1 MSRKKNIFG
10 VVRFI
15 LLAVILFIMIFPI
28 YYLIVTSLKSESA
41 ILETPVKYFVTH
53 PLFSNYSN
61 AWRESKFARYF
72 FNTAMISVGVL
83 LLVAFVSLLTG
94 YALSR
99 YTFLGKRI
107 VTIILFV
114 SQMIPTAVIIIP
126 MFTLMKSMGLVNS
139 LCSVVLATSSTLI
152 AYCAILMKGFYSN
165 ISIALEEAAWID
177 GCSRLQG
184 LIYVVLPL
192 LAPGLVATG
201 AYAFVNAWNGFLFP
215 LILLTDPDKFTI
227 TIGLKSLIG
236 QYTVNYGRL
245 SAAGVICLIPTGI
258 AFIYI
263 QKYLVSGLSA
273 GAVKG

>member
-1 MSRKKNIFG
+1 MERKRSVFG
-10 VVRFI
+10 IIRWI
-15 LLAVILFIMIFPI
+15 LLACVLLVMVFPI
-28 YYLIVTSLKSESA
+28 YFLIITSLKSEAA
-41 ILETPVKYFVTH
+41 ILDTPVKYFVNE
-53 PLFSNYSN
+53 PLFSNYIN
-61 AWRESKFARYF
+61 AWKESNFAKYF
-72 FNTAMISVGVL
+72 FNTAIISIGVL
-83 LLVAFVSLLTG
+83 LLVSFVALLTG

-99 YTFLGKRI
+99 YTFLGKKT
-107 VTIILFV
+107 VTVLLFV
-114 SQMIPTAVIIIP
+114 TQMIPTAVIVIP
-126 MFTLMKSMGLVNS
+126 MYTLMKSLGIVNT
-139 LCSVVLATSSTLI
+139 LFSVILAASSTLI

-165 ISIALEEAAWID
+165 ISISLEEAAWID
-177 GCSRLQG
+177 GCNRLQG
-184 LIYVVLPL
+184 LAYVVFPL

-215 LILLTDPDKFTI
+215 LILLTNPDKFTI

>member
-1 MSRKKNIFG
+1 MERKKSVFG
-10 VVRFI
+10 IIRWL
-15 LLAVILFIMIFPI
+15 LLACVLLIMVFPI
-28 YYLIVTSLKSESA
+28 YFLIITSLKSEA
-41 ILETPVKYFVTH
+41 GILETPVKYFVKE
-53 PLFSNYSN
+53 PLFSNYIN
-61 AWRESKFARYF
+61 AWKESNFAKYF
-72 FNTAMISVGVL
+72 FNTAIISIGVL
-83 LLVAFVSLLTG
+83 LLVSFVALLTG

-99 YTFLGKRI
+99 YTFIGKKT
-107 VTIILFV
+107 VMIILFV
-114 SQMIPTAVIIIP
+114 TQMIPTAVIVIP
-126 MFTLMKSMGLVNS
+126 MYTLMKSLGIVNT
-139 LCSVVLATSSTLI
+139 LFSVILAASSTLI

-165 ISIALEEAAWID
+165 ISISLEEAAWID

-184 LIYVVLPL
+184 LAYVVFPL

-215 LILLTDPDKFTI
+215 LILLTNPDKFTI